1 MAKGDGVTSVTLSS
15 GDRSVTLDGSFA
27 AKAEAAMRTIQR
39 APGTLRMVAN
49 EPQGRVVDTA
59 TGEVIGAG
67 EETGRPPLV
76 TGGNP
81 EARPTIPRPS
91 SFVNKTGE
99 QTDFLNA
106 PDIERIANALIG
118 TCADL
123 DFLEEVRIRYR
134 WRRKGQNK
142 AGKIVLGYCQKL
154 SGQLRDEM
162 GGGDFQIVL
171 NAENCALRD
180 LRAWQ
185 LEALVYHELNHIA
198 PPDEDDPE
206 SVPTLIGH
214 DVEMFTA
221 EVRRY
226 GLWTNEL
233 RAARKAFDDLPLFAG
248 LIVEA

>member
-1 MAKGDGVTSVTLSS
+1 MAQGDGVTSVTLSS

-27 AKAEAAMRTIQR
+27 AKAEAALQQPYRG
-39 APGTLRMVAN
+39 PGALHMVAN

-59 TGEVIGAG
+59 TGEVSGA
-67 EETGRPPLV
+67 EPEAGRPPLV

-91 SFVNKTGE
+91 SFVNKKTGE
-99 QTDFLNA
+99 QTDFMDA

-123 DFLEEVRIRYR
+123 DFLEEVHIRYR

-171 NAENCALRD
+171 NAENCGLRD

-214 DVEMFTA
+214 DVEMFTS

-233 RAARKAFDDLPLFAG
+233 RMARKAFNDLPLFAG
-248 LIVEA
+248 LSEE